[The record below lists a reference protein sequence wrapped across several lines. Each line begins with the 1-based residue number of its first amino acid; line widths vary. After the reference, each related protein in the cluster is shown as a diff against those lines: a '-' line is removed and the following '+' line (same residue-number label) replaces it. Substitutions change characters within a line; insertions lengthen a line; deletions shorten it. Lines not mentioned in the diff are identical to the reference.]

1 MDLSERQ
8 RICTRQ
14 IEPGQGIK
22 EKPHKHIHK
31 VMLGMEYKL
40 YRICNVETALLARMG
55 NSLELTGRV
64 LKLTMNT
71 TSITGTSSLAPGVVY
86 LNSPGLQT

>member
-31 VMLGMEYKL
+31 VTLGMEYKL
-40 YRICNVETALLARMG
+40 YRMCIVLLARMG